1 MITKNA
7 KTALASLFSISN
19 FGGQYNYMPMTD
31 VSGATRYIGWN
42 NQGWPSTSYG
52 YLTSFSTSLNSTGIK
67 VGSSNAV
74 ESASDYTLTSLIT
87 TGISGSIAIQSRTV
101 DASGNSKVT
110 LLVTITNTGATD
122 VTISEIGY
130 FVQMK
135 GGTTVGSTTTTNY
148 YIMLDRTLLD
158 TPVTIPAGSS
168 ATITYAIQGET
179 E

>member
-7 KTALASLFSISN
+7 KTALASLFSIYNSA
-19 FGGQYNYMPMTD
+19 QYNYMPMTD
-31 VSGATRYIGWN
+31 VSGTTRYIGWN
-42 NQGWPSTSYG
+42 SQGWPSTSYS
-52 YLTSFSTSLNSTGIK
+52 YLTSFSNSLNSAGVK

-74 ESASDYTLTSLIT
+74 ESASDYNLDSLIT
-87 TGISGSIAIQSRTV
+87 AGISGSVEMLSRTV
-101 DASGNSKVT
+101 DASGNSKVAI
-110 LLVTITNTGATD
+110 LVTVTNTGATD

-135 GGTTVGSTTTTNY
+135 GGTTVGSSSTTSY

-168 ATITYAIQGET
+168 ATITYTIQGET

>member
-7 KTALASLFSISN
+7 KTALASLFSFTSS
-19 FGGQYNYMPMTD
+19 GQYNYMPMTD

-42 NQGWPSTSYG
+42 NQGWPSVSYN
-52 YLTSFSTSLNSTGIK
+52 YLVSFSTRLNSAGIK
-67 VGSSNAV
+67 VGSSNAA
-74 ESASDYTLTSLIT
+74 ESASDYTLASLIT
-87 TGISGSIAIQSRTV
+87 AGISGSVVLHSRTV

-110 LLVTITNTGATD
+110 LIVTVTNTGATD

-135 GGTTVGSTTTTNY
+135 GGTTVGSTSTTIY

-158 TPVTIPAGSS
+158 TPVTIPANSS
-168 ATITYAIQGET
+168 ATITYVIQGET